1 MKYNNILLKY
11 LEIFPKEKDRQKKF
25 IDYLKSFS
33 KEQIIDWNN
42 FDGHIVASGFIY
54 AKTEKSF

>member
-11 LEIFPKEKDRQKKF
+11 LETFPEEKNKQKIFGK
-25 IDYLKSFS
+25 YLKNFS
-33 KEQIIDWNN
+33 ESEIIDWNN

-54 AKTEKSF
+54 AKAEKSF